1 MHEMDM
7 DMAFVLVVLKR
18 LLAQHPKL
26 KLILMSATVR
36 KQLSSCV
43 FIVSIPSLS
52 WQMVVSPDEN
62 SKDAVFLRRP
72 TPPRWRDILIRTR

>member
-52 WQMVVSPDEN
+52 
-62 SKDAVFLRRP
+62 
-72 TPPRWRDILIRTR
+72 